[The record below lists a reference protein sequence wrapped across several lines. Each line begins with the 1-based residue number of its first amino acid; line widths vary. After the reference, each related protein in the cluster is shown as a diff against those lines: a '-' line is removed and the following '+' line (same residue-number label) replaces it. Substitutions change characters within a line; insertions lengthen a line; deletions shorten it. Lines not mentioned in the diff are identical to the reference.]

1 MQWAQNSSVN
11 ELDVVLL
18 FFPINPDR
26 LTFYLLELTSNE
38 ISIIKSAQKKPNLCL
53 PIAIINRHA
62 EKPEGYS
69 REVLVFYSVAAL
81 LQWESWII
89 ILVYN
94 FLFLMEVQNSALLSS
109 KVYEV

>member
-11 ELDVVLL
+11 ELDVLLL
-18 FFPINPDR
+18 FSPVHPDL
-26 LTFYLLELTSNE
+26 LTFYLLEQTSDE
-38 ISIIKSAQKKPNLCL
+38 ISIIKCAQKKNNLCL

-69 REVLVFYSVAAL
+69 RELLVFYSVAGL
-81 LQWESWII
+81 LQCESRII

-94 FLFLMEVQNSALLSS
+94 FLFLMEVQNSVLLSS
-109 KVYEV
+109 KLY